1 MPRPP
6 TIVTKS
12 KLWLSE
18 LESNN
23 YPETTL
29 EIYDCSVQSAIRFGA
44 GHGWPEDPRKLEGKH
59 IREWL
64 EHLRLMYSTGTQRT
78 YGTNFLIFLKWCKN
92 MNLER
97 FRLKVHVERSRVDW
111 LTVEEAAAV
120 LASAPSL
127 NVKTMEICLIYLGVR
142 ADELRTLK
150 LADMHPDHIMIQ
162 GKGCKG
168 RRIPVRK
175 EFWAAISEYMAW
187 RRKYPGQVFM
197 VYKKGEEVRP
207 YAHGGIF
214 QAMQPHARMLGRH
227 LSPHTFR
234 RSFGRHLYKAGMPLP
249 DIQRLYGHSS
259 LEMTI
264 RYLGINDEDTA
275 SGLDRFQPDYR

>member
-1 MPRPP
+1 MPRSP
-6 TIVTKS
+6 TIVAKS

-23 YPETTL
+23 YPATTL
-29 EIYDCSVQSAIRFGA
+29 EIYDCSVQSAIRFGV
-44 GHGWPEDPRKLEGKH
+44 GHAWPEDPRKLEGRH

-64 EHLRLMYSTGTQRT
+64 EFLRLMYSTGTQRT

-92 MNLER
+92 TNLEG

-111 LTVEEAAAV
+111 LSVEEAAAV

-127 NVKTMEICLIYLGVR
+127 NIRTMETCLMYLGIR

-168 RRIPVRK
+168 RRVPVRK
-175 EFWAAISEYMAW
+175 EFWEAVSEYMTW
-187 RRKYPGQVFM
+187 RRKFPGQVFM
-197 VYKKGEEVRP
+197 VYKKGEEIHP

-214 QAMQPHARMLGRH
+214 QAIQPHAMMLGRH

-249 DIQRLYGHSS
+249 EIQRLYGHSS
-259 LEMTI
+259 VEMTI
-264 RYLGINDEDTA
+264 RYLGILDEDVA
-275 SGLDRFQPDYR
+275 NGLSKFQPDYR